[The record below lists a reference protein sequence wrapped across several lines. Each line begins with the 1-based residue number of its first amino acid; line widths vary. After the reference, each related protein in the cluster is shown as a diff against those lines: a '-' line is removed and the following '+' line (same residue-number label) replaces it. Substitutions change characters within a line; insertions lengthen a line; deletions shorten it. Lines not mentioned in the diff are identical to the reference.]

1 MRSLRSRLALL
12 LVVAI
17 IGVVA
22 LAACVSILVLERPDR
37 ESFRQ
42 TFAEEVRIIAT
53 VLVEDP
59 NAAERLGIT
68 VGSAPVGNVD
78 DDDDL
83 RVRQS
88 YGIGNELRNRGLD
101 IDVRIVADL
110 EGRTRQI
117 AFEYAPGRWAY
128 LPYPGFPP
136 HNWLVFVFYMAVV
149 VIGATGVSLYAAT
162 KMTRPLKIL
171 DLAVSSV
178 GRDGLP
184 AHVPEDGPAE
194 MRATAAALNRLTA
207 RVREA
212 VESRMRLVAA
222 AGHDLRTPMTR
233 MRLRAEFLPDE
244 DREVWLKDLA
254 ELDRI
259 ADSAIRLVREEV
271 DETSVEDVPLGA
283 MIREIVGELN
293 EIGRD
298 VTVAAGTDR
307 IRGAVNGTGPTSPIT
322 RARPLAL
329 KRALRNLV
337 DNAAVHGGGARVQL
351 TSDKDAAIVT
361 IADDGPGIPEDLIGR
376 AFEPFFRVDPGR
388 RQFKPGAG
396 LGMAIAKEI
405 VDQAGGSIIVA
416 NRKGGGLDQTI
427 RLPLSH
433 DIA

>member
-1 MRSLRSRLALL
+1 MTSLRSRLALL

-17 IGVVA
+17 VGVVA
-22 LAACVSILVLERPDR
+22 LAALISVLVLERPDR
-37 ESFRQ
+37 DSFRQ
-42 TFAEEVRIIAT
+42 AFAEEVRIIST
-53 VLVEDP
+53 VLADDP
-59 NAAERLGIT
+59 AAAERLAIT
-68 VGSAPVGNVD
+68 VGAEPVGNVD
-78 DDDDL
+78 DDEDL
-83 RVRQS
+83 RVRRS
-88 YGIGNELRNRGLD
+88 KGIGNALKDNGLD
-101 IDVRIVADL
+101 IPVRIVADL
-110 EGRTRQI
+110 EGRTRQL
-117 AFEYAPGRWAY
+117 AFEFLPSRWAY
-128 LPYPGFPP
+128 LPYPGFRPR
-136 HNWLVFVFYMAVV
+136 NWPVFVFYMAAV
-149 VIGATGVSLYAAT
+149 VIGAAGVSVFAAT

-233 MRLRAEFLPDE
+233 MRLRAEFLADE

-271 DETSVEDVPLGA
+271 DEASVEDVPLDP
-283 MIREIVGELN
+283 MLREITGELV

-298 VTVAAGTDR
+298 VVLHSPAVATGSGR
-307 IRGAVNGTGPTSPIT
+307 RGPLPPIT

-337 DNAAVHGGGARVQL
+337 DNAAVHGGGARIKL
-351 TSDKDAAIVT
+351 TSDADAAVVT

-405 VDQAGGSIIVA
+405 VDQAGGSIVVA

-427 RLPLSH
+427 RLPLAH

>member
-1 MRSLRSRLALL
+1 MTSLRSRLALL

-17 IGVVA
+17 VGVVA
-22 LAACVSILVLERPDR
+22 LAALISVLVLERPDR
-37 ESFRQ
+37 DSFRQ
-42 TFAEEVRIIAT
+42 AFAEEVRIIST
-53 VLVEDP
+53 VLADDP
-59 NAAERLGIT
+59 AAAERLAIT
-68 VGSAPVGNVD
+68 VGAEPVGNVD
-78 DDDDL
+78 DDEDL
-83 RVRQS
+83 RVRRS
-88 YGIGNELRNRGLD
+88 KGIGNALKDNGLD
-101 IDVRIVADL
+101 IPVRIVADL
-110 EGRTRQI
+110 EGRTRQL
-117 AFEYAPGRWAY
+117 AFEFLPGRWAY
-128 LPYPGFPP
+128 LPYPGFRPR
-136 HNWLVFVFYMAVV
+136 NWPVFVFYMAAV
-149 VIGATGVSLYAAT
+149 VIGAAGVSVFAAT

-233 MRLRAEFLPDE
+233 MRLRAEFLADE

-271 DETSVEDVPLGA
+271 DEASVEDVPLDP
-283 MIREIVGELN
+283 MLREITGELV

-298 VTVAAGTDR
+298 VVLHSPAVATGSGR
-307 IRGAVNGTGPTSPIT
+307 RGPLPPIT

-337 DNAAVHGGGARVQL
+337 DNAAVHGGGARIKL
-351 TSDKDAAIVT
+351 TSDADAAVVT

-405 VDQAGGSIIVA
+405 VDQAGGSIVVA

-427 RLPLSH
+427 RLPLAH